1 MEKLILYYYTPDGR
15 DQTDFGPG
23 VYLAI
28 ANTDFLRAVFGRCSL
43 DQP

>member
-1 MEKLILYYYTPDGR
+1 MEKLILYYNTPDGR

-28 ANTDFLRAVFGRCSL
+28 ALPEVFGIQSYSNFTR
-43 DQP
+43 